1 MKEHELERVILAA
14 PLKPVTKLVLLGIK
28 NRVNWKT
35 WSGQVSSSDIAK
47 DLNLNRRSVTRA
59 IKELVEMRVIYRH
72 AKRRGEA
79 LHHRS
84 VTAINIDHIP
94 SDEMSHPS
102 DERSLPPSDDMS
114 LPPSDEMSHPSDEMS
129 HPSDERSLPPSD
141 DMSHNTTKDN
151 QLNTNIDQTRDRQE
165 SVESFAQ
172 FIREEEERE
181 DAEARRWPKVEP
193 KLNRMQLML
202 IEQAIERREINR
214 EYSEMNKFALRKFG
228 IRLKPWK
235 R

>member
-84 VTAINIDHIP
+84 VTAINIDHI
-94 SDEMSHPS
+94 
-102 DERSLPPSDDMS
+102 
-114 LPPSDEMSHPSDEMS
+114 PSDEMSHPSDEMS

>member
-35 WSGQVSSSDIAK
+35 WSGQVSSSDIAR

-94 SDEMSHPS
+94 SDDMSHPS
-102 DERSLPPSDDMS
+102 DD
-114 LPPSDEMSHPSDEMS
+114 MS

-151 QLNTNIDQTRDRQE
+151 QLNTNIDQTKDRQE

>member
-35 WSGQVSSSDIAK
+35 WSGQVRSSDIAK

-84 VTAINIDHIP
+84 VTAINIDHI
-94 SDEMSHPS
+94 
-102 DERSLPPSDDMS
+102 
-114 LPPSDEMSHPSDEMS
+114 PSDEMS

>member
-35 WSGQVSSSDIAK
+35 WSGQVSSSDIAR

-84 VTAINIDHIP
+84 VTAINIDYIP
-94 SDEMSHPS
+94 SDE
-102 DERSLPPSDDMS
+102 R
-114 LPPSDEMSHPSDEMS
+114 S

-151 QLNTNIDQTRDRQE
+151 QLNTNIDQTKDRQE